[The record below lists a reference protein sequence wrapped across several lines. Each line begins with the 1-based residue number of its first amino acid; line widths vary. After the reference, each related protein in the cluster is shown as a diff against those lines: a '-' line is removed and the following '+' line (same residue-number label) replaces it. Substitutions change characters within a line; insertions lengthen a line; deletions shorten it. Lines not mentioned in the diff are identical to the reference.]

1 MTGFSIDRGADR
13 GEPDSRAPL
22 DEPLMISL
30 VVAAGMVAGLL
41 VPDLASGLSAALLPS
56 LFVIAVASLLPF
68 RAVLVRSLLQFDRPV
83 VIAVL
88 WLQLALPLLVLAGA
102 AVLNVPETI
111 IPFVLLSAC
120 SGAVFATPTL
130 AGLFDLDR
138 DRAARIMILSTLL
151 MPISVCVFVG
161 PFVGLDNGAAF
172 RTFGFR
178 VLLFLV
184 VPAVLVLLVHAIE
197 RMRRGEGAGGGERP
211 AAPSFDRGAAR
222 VGALALGV
230 FAIAIMDGVAQRVAS
245 EPWYVLSLFAGAL
258 TVNLGMMIATRL
270 GLNGL
275 GEDVAYTASIVAM
288 TRNVGLAFAMTAAFF
303 GPDLALYI
311 ALCQVPLLL
320 GPMAVRL
327 TRPAPSRS
335 SEPHLSGGMEPAEIM

>member
-1 MTGFSIDRGADR
+1 MMALARHSGDAGA
-13 GEPDSRAPL
+13 PRAL
-22 DEPLMISL
+22 DEPLLASL
-30 VVAAGMVAGLL
+30 VVATGMVAGLL
-41 VPDLASGLSAALLPS
+41 VPSLASGLGDALLPS

-83 VIAVL
+83 VIAVV
-88 WLQLALPLLVLAGA
+88 WLQLALPTLVLAGGT
-102 AVLNVPETI
+102 VMSVPDSI
-111 IPFVLLSAC
+111 VPFVLLSAC

-151 MPISVCVFVG
+151 MPVSLCVFVG

-172 RTFGFR
+172 RTFGER
-178 VLLFLV
+178 VFLFLV
-184 VPAVLVLLVHAIE
+184 LPALLVLVVHLVE
-197 RMRRGEGAGGGERP
+197 RARGARP
-211 AAPSFDRGAAR
+211 ARAAQLDRSASR
-222 VGALALGV
+222 VGALALAL
-230 FAIAIMDGVAQRVAS
+230 FAVAIMDGVAQRIAT
-245 EPWYVLSLFAGAL
+245 EPGFVLSLFAGAL
-258 TVNLGMMIATRL
+258 TVNLGMMIVTRL
-270 GLNGL
+270 GLGPL
-275 GEDVAYTASIVAM
+275 GEDLAYTASIVAM

-327 TRPAPSRS
+327 TRSVQTPPPTPMRPAAVRPGAADAAGAS
-335 SEPHLSGGMEPAEIM
+335 

>member
-30 VVAAGMVAGLL
+30 VVAAGMIAGLL

-178 VLLFLV
+178 VLVFLV
-184 VPAVLVLLVHAIE
+184 APALLVLLVHLLE
-197 RMRRGEGAGGGERP
+197 RLRRADRP